1 MPNTKLNFGVIGAG
15 GIARRRTIPGM
26 LKAKNCRLVAVMN
39 PSDPERIAKEFKVPQ
54 AYRREEELLADPEV
68 EAVYIASPVQH
79 HARQIMQCAEAG
91 KHILCEKPLTR
102 DLREAR
108 KVAAVCRKQGVL
120 LQDGYMMKFHGAH
133 VKVKEL
139 IDKGRLGRIVYLRA
153 QLSCWYPK
161 MAGAWR
167 QDPKNGGGA
176 LTRHGVPSLRSDPI
190 FCRPDPENFCF
201 YRQSRTGLRI

>member
-1 MPNTKLNFGVIGAG
+1 MSNTRINFGVIGAG

-39 PSDPERIAKEFKVPQ
+39 PSESDRIAEEFKVPR

-79 HARQIMQCAEAG
+79 HARQITLSAEAG

-102 DLREAR
+102 NLGEAR
-108 KVAAVCRKQGVL
+108 KASAVCRKRGVF

-133 VKVKEL
+133 VKIKEL
-139 IDKGRLGRIVYLRA
+139 IDQGKLGRIVYLRA

-161 MAGAWR
+161 MAG
-167 QDPKNGGGA
+167 PGGK
-176 LTRHGVPSLRSDPI
+176 T
-190 FCRPDPENFCF
+190 
-201 YRQSRTGLRI
+201 QRTAAGR